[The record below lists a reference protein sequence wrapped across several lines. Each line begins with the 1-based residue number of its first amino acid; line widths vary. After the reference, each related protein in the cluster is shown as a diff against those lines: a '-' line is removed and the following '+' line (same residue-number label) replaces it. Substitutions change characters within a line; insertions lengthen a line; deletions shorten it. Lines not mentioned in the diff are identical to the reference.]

1 MNFLFF
7 DAADRP
13 LFSRDDVEEAT
24 HTHEEM
30 SLYLLFPYNPGKVIQ
45 RGMRVGYL
53 DTLGDFQVFEIR
65 KAKMYEPD
73 HYQEITA
80 EHIVIS
86 ELTDEFCEARE
97 WTNITAQAA
106 LTDLLT
112 GTLWS
117 VGAVT
122 ASGVSS
128 GNVGTGNV
136 WQNIRTIESNW
147 NVYIIPRVTVSA
159 SGITGRY
166 LDIVPAGGTWRGLR
180 FSLEKNMDETGVT
193 WDDTRLKTALYGF
206 GKAVEAEGEEENQP
220 LTFADVV
227 WTETEDHPA
236 KPAGQTYLE
245 DPNATAVYGRNGR
258 ARFGYYQNGDISDPE
273 ILLQKT
279 WETLK
284 TVSVPD
290 VSIDGTVKNLRALG
304 NAAEVPIRLHDTALI
319 EISPT
324 GVILQKE
331 VIRYTEDL
339 LNSLNDRVNIGDY
352 IPNIIYINRE
362 TAEQSGGGGGSGG
375 QTNLE
380 YKITE
385 FDTEIAA
392 NLYQI
397 SLRAYQ
403 RDMDNVD
410 EILRQAGISID
421 AQGVIVYADDNPNM
435 LQSKFNVQA
444 GAIEQV
450 VQKKSAVYPQFTDPA
465 QETGAGIQDG
475 DVWVKTNS
483 TRTWAEMG
491 EASWVDSTEFE
502 WQDYYGA
509 ETYIRKNGKWEL
521 IENQQQDYI
530 NGTQIRQN
538 ENEIALVAGN
548 LEGYHAQFSVAA
560 DEIRGEVANTQG
572 QLSVVSQKADEVSIE
587 VANAR
592 GSESTL
598 GARLAVTDQAI
609 TSKVSAGDIASTIN
623 QTAQSVLIQAQKIDL
638 QGYVTASQLQAE
650 IGSFYNASTGT
661 LSASWIT
668 VQGGQ
673 IGNLTVS
680 GSFNLGVSRHV
691 TWQTTTIGGVTLHYL
706 GSAPT

>member
-7 DAADRP
+7 NAANQP
-13 LFSRDDVEEAT
+13 LFSRDDAEEAT

-30 SLYLLFPYNPGKVIQ
+30 SLYILFPYNPDKVIQ
-45 RGMRVGYL
+45 RGMRIGYQ
-53 DTLGDFQVFEIR
+53 DHLGVFQVFEIR
-65 KAKMYEPD
+65 KAKTYEPD

-80 EHIVIS
+80 EHIAIS
-86 ELTDEFCEARE
+86 ELTDEFFFSKE

-106 LTDLLT
+106 LTDLLA

-117 VGAVT
+117 VGTVT
-122 ASGVSS
+122 ASGTSSANVSN
-128 GNVGTGNV
+128 GYV
-136 WQNIRTIESNW
+136 WQDIRTIEQNW
-147 NVYIIPRVTVSA
+147 NVYILPRVTVGA

-166 LDIVPAGGTWRGLR
+166 LDIVPAGGTWRGMRL
-180 FSLEKNMDETGVT
+180 SLEKNA
-193 WDDTRLKTALYGF
+193 DDVGIIWEDTNLKTALYGI
-206 GKAVEAEGEEENQP
+206 GKVEDGVP
-220 LTFADVV
+220 LTFANVAWSD
-227 WTETEDHPA
+227 TADHPA
-236 KPAGQTYLE
+236 KPLGKTYLE
-245 DPNATAVYGRNGR
+245 DQAATAAYGRNGR
-258 ARFGYYQNGDISDPE
+258 PRFGFYQNGDISDPNV
-273 ILLQKT
+273 LLEKT

-284 TVSVPD
+284 TVRMPD
-290 VSIDGTVKNLRALG
+290 VSIDSTIRNLQKLG
-304 NAAEVPIRLHDTALI
+304 IVDVPIRLYDTVLI
-319 EISPT
+319 EIRPICVT
-324 GVILQKE
+324 LQKE
-331 VIRYTEDL
+331 IIKYTEDL
-339 LNSLNDRVNIGDY
+339 LNPLNDRVTIGAY
-352 IPNIIYINRE
+352 LPNIIYINRE
-362 TAEQSGGGGGSGG
+362 NSGGGGGGSGG
-375 QTNLE
+375 QTEEE
-380 YKITE
+380 YKLSE
-385 FDTEIAA
+385 FETEILA
-392 NLYQI
+392 NRYQI
-397 SLRAYQ
+397 NLRAYQ

-491 EASWVDSTEFE
+491 ETSWVDSTEFD

-548 LEGYHAQFSVAA
+548 LEGYHAQFTVAA

-592 GSESTL
+592 GGEATL

-609 TSKVSAGDIASTIN
+609 TSKVSAGDIASAIN

-680 GSFNLGVSRHV
+680 GSFNLGVSRPV